1 MKISLV
7 FFLTTLLFFLSPGVP
22 YSQGIPERPQ
32 PPRLV
37 NDFAGLLQ
45 PGEINALENKLVS
58 FNDSTSNQIAIVI
71 VDSLYGYDPQSLAY
85 EIGEK
90 WGVGQKGFN
99 NGVVVLLKPKK
110 GNTRGE
116 VFIATGYGLEPVIG
130 DAISERIIQNEMFP
144 EFKNNNYYL
153 GLDKATTV
161 LMSLAAKE
169 FSKAQYKKKT
179 GGSLTGTLIPII
191 IIVIAFLLMRGSRSR
206 STYNVGKS
214 SLPFWAT
221 MFMLGSMGQG
231 RQHDGTWDNFTS
243 GGGGFGGF
251 GGGGGGGFGGFGGGS
266 FGGGG
271 AGGSW

>member
-7 FFLTTLLFFLSPGVP
+7 FFLTTILFLLSPGVSH
-22 YSQGIPERPQ
+22 SQDIPKRPQ

-37 NDFAGLLQ
+37 NDYTGLLQ

-58 FNDSTSNQIAIVI
+58 FSDSTSNQIAIVI

-85 EIGEK
+85 QIGEK

-110 GNTRGE
+110 GNTRGD

-130 DAISERIIQNEMFP
+130 DAISKRIIENEMIP
-144 EFKNNNYYL
+144 EFKNNNYYQ
-153 GLDKATTV
+153 GLDKATSV

-169 FSKAQYKKKT
+169 FSKAKYRKKT
-179 GGSLTGTLIPII
+179 GGYPIGALIPII
-191 IIVIAFLLMRGSRSR
+191 IIVIVFLLMRGSSARS
-206 STYNVGKS
+206 SYHVGKS

-231 RQHDGTWDNFTS
+231 RQHDGSWDNFTS

-251 GGGGGGGFGGFGGGS
+251 GGGGGFGGFGGGS